1 MMHNFT
7 PITGTGKKSEAIR
20 QLQKAVRKITPRS
33 STGTRVNITT
43 RGANISATGGDSSGS
58 GSQVVSRW
66 L

>member
-1 MMHNFT
+1 MIHNFT
-7 PITGTGKKSEAIR
+7 VITGTGKKSEAIR

-33 STGTRVNITT
+33 STGTKVDITR
-43 RGANISATGGDSSGS
+43 RGANIRATGGDGSGS